1 MSIFLSAPSISVL
14 LAEMTLDEKLAQIT
28 SFWVHEIQ
36 DGRELS
42 REKAIKLMPHG
53 IGQITRIGGDST
65 LEPAAAA
72 RFANQAQ
79 TYLVKET
86 RLGIPAIVHEECCA
100 GLMTLGSTIF
110 PEMLGLAASWQPELA
125 EKMTD
130 VIRQQTRRVGAH
142 QGLAPVLD
150 VAREPRWGRVEETF
164 GEDPLLVSHFGV
176 AYVRGLQGQSLKDGV
191 MATGKHFIG
200 HSLSQGGLNCNPVR
214 AGWNEIWNDLMLPFQ
229 AAITEANIAS
239 MMNAYPDLDGEVVA
253 ASRHILTD
261 ILRGKLGFDGIVVS
275 DYEAIPMINFFHRQ
289 AETEAEAGVL
299 SLNAGI
305 DVELPTRRCYGDN
318 LKAALE
324 AGTLSLD
331 VLNATVARILTKK
344 AELGLFEN
352 PFVDENNVLEIFETP
367 AQRQLA
373 RQLAEKTL
381 TLLKNDGDLL
391 PLPKTLSKIAV
402 LGPLAASARAHLGD
416 YSYAAVTELSRLS
429 PMPGV
434 SFEAANFDQAHVDA
448 HSPRVPS
455 LLDSIRAMEEAEI
468 LYAPGCKLT
477 DPDQSGFAAA
487 VKAAEEAEVV
497 ILALGD
503 ISGLTPD
510 ATCGETRDSST
521 LRLPAV
527 QEALL
532 QAVAATGKPIVV
544 VLFSGRV
551 IALTDVAAQA
561 AAILEAW
568 IPGEEGGPA
577 VAAALFGEFNPGGK
591 LPITFPR
598 SVGQIPVYYNHKPSA
613 GRSNWYGPYLSE
625 ETSPLYP
632 FGHGL
637 SYTRFAYS
645 GLTISRAQAEP
656 GSEVEISLRV
666 QNTGERA
673 GEEVVQFYVCDKFAS
688 APRPVKELKG
698 YIRIALEQAESK
710 TVTFTLPVNML
721 AFYDLDLNLVVEP
734 GAVDVMVGSSSEDI
748 RLRGSFEISGVKTP
762 IARRVFRC
770 STHA

>member
-1 MSIFLSAPSISVL
+1 MPIISELLSQ
-14 LAEMTLDEKLAQIT
+14 MTLDEKIAQLAGLL
-28 SFWVHEIQ
+28 VHEVQ
-36 DGRELS
+36 DGREFS
-42 REKAIKLMPHG
+42 QEKAKKLMPHG

-79 TYLVKET
+79 RYLVNET

-110 PEMLGLAASWQPELA
+110 PQMLGLAASWQPELA
-125 EKMTD
+125 EQMTS
-130 VIRQQTRRVGAH
+130 VIRQQARRAGAH

-176 AYVRGLQGQSLKDGV
+176 AYVRGLQGENLKDGV
-191 MATGKHFIG
+191 MATGKHFIA

-214 AGWNEIWNDLMLPFQ
+214 NGWNEIWNDLILPFQ
-229 AAITEANIAS
+229 AAIDEAGIAS
-239 MMNAYPDLDGEVVA
+239 IMNSYPELDGEVVA
-253 ASRHILTD
+253 ASRRVLTD
-261 ILRGKLGFDGIVVS
+261 ILRGKLGFNGLVVS
-275 DYEAIPMINFFHRQ
+275 DYEAIPMINFFHRL
-289 AETEAEAGVL
+289 AGTEAEAGTL
-299 SLNAGI
+299 ALNAGI
-305 DVELPTRRCYGDN
+305 DVELPTRRCYGNN

-324 AGTLSLD
+324 NGTLTLD
-331 VLNATVARILTKK
+331 VLDTAVERILTQK
-344 AELGLFEN
+344 ASLGLFEN
-352 PFVDENNVLEIFETP
+352 PFVDENTVLEVFETP
-367 AQRQLA
+367 VQRRFA
-373 RQLAEKTL
+373 RQIAEKTL
-381 TLLKNDGDLL
+381 TLLKNDGNLL
-391 PLPKTLSKIAV
+391 PLDKALAKIAV
-402 LGPLAASARAHLGD
+402 LGPLAGTPRAHLGD

-434 SFEAANFDQAHVDA
+434 SFEVANFDQAHVDA
-448 HSPRVPS
+448 NSPRVPS
-455 LLDSIRAMEEAEI
+455 LLESIHAATNAEV
-468 LYAPGCKLT
+468 LYAPGSALT

-487 VKAAEEAEVV
+487 VRAAEEADAV

-503 ISGLTPD
+503 ISGLTPG

-532 QAVAATGKPIVV
+532 QAVAATGKPVIV

-551 IALTDVAAQA
+551 IALTEVAARA
-561 AAILEAW
+561 AAILEAF

-577 VAAALFGEFNPGGK
+577 VAAALFGEVNPGGK

-613 GRSNWYGPYLSE
+613 GRSNWYGPYLTE

-637 SYTRFAYS
+637 SYTRFEYS
-645 GLTISRAQAEP
+645 GLSISRAQAEP
-656 GSEVEISLRV
+656 GSEVEISLV
-666 QNTGERA
+666 VKNTGQRA
-673 GEEVVQFYVCDKFAS
+673 GEEVVQLYVCDKFATV
-688 APRPVKELKG
+688 PRPVKELKG
-698 YIRIALEQAESK
+698 YTRIALNPGKSK

-721 AFYDLDLNLVVEP
+721 AFYDLDLNLVLEP
-734 GAVDVMVGSSSEDI
+734 GAVDVMVGSSSADI
-748 RLRGSFEISGVKTP
+748 RLTGGFEITGKKAQ

-770 STHA
+770 GVRVS

>member
-1 MSIFLSAPSISVL
+1 MSIIFSTPSISEL
-14 LAEMTLDEKLAQIT
+14 IAEMTLDEKLAQIT

-42 REKAIKLMPHG
+42 HEKAIKLMPHG

-72 RFANQAQ
+72 RFANQVQ

-130 VIRQQTRRVGAH
+130 IIRQQTRRVGAH

-253 ASRHILTD
+253 ASRRVLTD
-261 ILRGKLGFDGIVVS
+261 ILRGKLGFDGIIVS
-275 DYEAIPMINFFHRQ
+275 DYEAIPMLNFFHRQ

-318 LKAALE
+318 LKTALE

-331 VLNATVARILTKK
+331 VLDATVARILTKK

-352 PFVDENNVLEIFETP
+352 PLVEENNVLEIFETS
-367 AQRQLA
+367 AQRQLS
-373 RQLAEKTL
+373 REIAEKTL

-391 PLPKTLSKIAV
+391 PLPRTLSKIAL
-402 LGPLAASARAHLGD
+402 LGPLADSARAHLGD

-455 LLDSIRAMEEAEI
+455 LLASIRAMEEAEVF
-468 LYAPGCKLT
+468 YAPGCKLT

-487 VKAAEEAEVV
+487 VKAAEEADVV

-510 ATCGETRDSST
+510 VTCGETRDSST

-544 VLFSGRV
+544 VLLSGRV
-551 IALTDVAAQA
+551 IALTEVAAQA

-568 IPGEEGGPA
+568 IPGEEGGRA
-577 VAAALFGEFNPGGK
+577 IAAALFGEFNPGGK

-613 GRSNWYGPYLSE
+613 GRSNWYGPYLTE

-637 SYTRFAYS
+637 SYTSFAYS

-656 GSEVEISLRV
+656 GSDVEISLSV
-666 QNTGERA
+666 QNTGARA
-673 GEEVVQFYVCDKFAS
+673 GEEVVQLYVCDKFAS
-688 APRPVKELKG
+688 VPRPVKELKG
-698 YIRIALEQAESK
+698 YVRIALEPGESK
-710 TVTFTLPVNML
+710 TVKFTLPVNML

-734 GAVDVMVGSSSEDI
+734 GAADVMVGSSSEDI

-770 STHA
+770 PTYV

>member
-1 MSIFLSAPSISVL
+1 MLTLQPRTLIS
-14 LAEMTLDEKLAQIT
+14 EMTLDEKIAQIT

-36 DGRELS
+36 DGRDLS
-42 REKAIKLMPHG
+42 FEKAKKLMPHG

-65 LEPAAAA
+65 LEPVAAA

-79 TYLVKET
+79 SYLVKET

-100 GLMTLGSTIF
+100 GLMTLGSNIF
-110 PEMLGLAASWQPELA
+110 PEMLGLAASWQPDLA

-150 VAREPRWGRVEETF
+150 VAREPRWGRCEETF

-176 AYVRGLQGQSLKDGV
+176 AYVRGLQGESLTDGV
-191 MATGKHFIG
+191 MATGKHFIA

-229 AAITEANIAS
+229 AVISQANIAS
-239 MMNAYPDLDGEVVA
+239 IMNSYPELDGEVVA
-253 ASRHILTD
+253 ASRRVLTD
-261 ILRGKLGFDGIVVS
+261 ILRGKLGFKGIVVS
-275 DYEAIPMINFFHRQ
+275 DYEAIPMINFFHRMAQ
-289 AETEAEAGVL
+289 TEAEAGVL
-299 SLNAGI
+299 ALNAGI

-324 AGTLSLD
+324 AGTLRLD
-331 VLNATVARILTKK
+331 VLDTTVERILTKK

-352 PFVDENNVLEIFETP
+352 PFVDESNILEIFETP
-367 AQRQLA
+367 AQRQLS
-373 RQLAEKTL
+373 RQIAEKTL
-381 TLLKNDGDLL
+381 TLLKNDADIL
-391 PLPKTLSKIAV
+391 PLPKSLNKIAV
-402 LGPLAASARAHLGD
+402 LGPLADTPRAHLGD
-416 YSYAAVTELSRLS
+416 YSYAAVTELSRIVA
-429 PMPGV
+429 MPGV

-448 HSPRVPS
+448 NSPRVPS
-455 LLDSIRAMEEAEI
+455 LLQSICAMERAEI

-487 VKAAEEAEVV
+487 VQAAEAADVV

-510 ATCGETRDSST
+510 VTCGETRDSST
-521 LRLPAV
+521 LHLPAV

-532 QAVAATGKPIVV
+532 QAVAAAGKPVVV
-544 VLFSGRV
+544 VLLSGRV
-551 IALTDVAAQA
+551 IALTEVAAHA
-561 AAILEAW
+561 AAILDAW

-577 VAAALFGEFNPGGK
+577 IAAALFGDVNPGGK

-613 GRSNWYGPYLSE
+613 GRSNWYGPYLTE

-637 SYTRFAYS
+637 SYTTFDYS
-645 GLTISRAQAEP
+645 GLSISRAHAEP
-656 GSEVEISLRV
+656 GSDVEISLSV
-666 QNTGERA
+666 QNTGQRA
-673 GEEVVQFYVCDKFAS
+673 GEEVVQLYVCDRFAS
-688 APRPVKELKG
+688 VPRPVKELKG
-698 YIRIALEQAESK
+698 YIRIALQPGESK
-710 TVTFTLPVNML
+710 TVKFKLPINML
-721 AFYDLDLNLVVEP
+721 AFYDLDLNLIVEP
-734 GAVDVMVGSSSEDI
+734 GVVDVMIGSSSDDI
-748 RLRGSFEISGVKTP
+748 HLRGEFEVTGTNK
-762 IARRVFRC
+762 AELNERVFVC
-770 STHA
+770 PVTVE